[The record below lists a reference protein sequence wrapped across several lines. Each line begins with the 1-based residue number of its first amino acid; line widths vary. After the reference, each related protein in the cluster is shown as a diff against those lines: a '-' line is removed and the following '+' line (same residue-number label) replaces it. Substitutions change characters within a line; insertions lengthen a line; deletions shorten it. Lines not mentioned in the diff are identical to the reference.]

1 MKAMI
6 LAAGVGSRL
15 DPLTRQTPKPMVP
28 IVNKPVITHIID
40 DLKKHG
46 ITQIMV
52 NLHYLGDVIADYLGD
67 GSRFGIPITCV
78 QEDQLWGDAGSVKR
92 AEEFFKDG
100 TFLIVGGDDI
110 SDMDLSALFQFHA
123 DRRATGTI
131 ALTDVDDPS
140 QFGIVLT
147 DDDGRINRFLE
158 KPKGE
163 VFSKTANT
171 GVYVLEPEVFDLIP
185 PNTFYGF
192 GNDVF
197 PQLLASGKPFYGFR
211 THSYWKDVGNIGVY
225 RQTNFDA
232 LSGKV
237 EVSLP
242 MPKQSEGVYV
252 GDNTTVDPSATLQ
265 PPVALGHNVT
275 IGPGA
280 SLGPNAII
288 GDNSAVEANAS
299 LVDTIVWDN
308 ATVQAGTHLERCI
321 VGHGS
326 AVSTNT
332 AIFDGLIVDP
342 SRRQAAQ

>member
-28 IVNKPVITHIID
+28 IVGKPVITHIID
-40 DLKKHG
+40 HLKSHG
-46 ITQIMV
+46 ISEIMV

-67 GSRFGIPITCV
+67 GARFGIPITCV

-110 SDMDLSALFQFHA
+110 SDMDLSALFKFHA
-123 DRRATGTI
+123 DNHAAGTI

-147 DDDGRINRFLE
+147 DEGGRINRFLE

-171 GVYVLEPEVFDLIP
+171 GVYVLEPEVLGLIP
-185 PNTFYGF
+185 PGTFYGF
-192 GNDVF
+192 GNEVF
-197 PQLLASGKPFYGFR
+197 PQLLMSGRPFYGFR
-211 THSYWKDVGNIGVY
+211 TQSYWKDVGNIGVY

-237 EVSLP
+237 HVHLP
-242 MPKQSEGVYV
+242 MPQQSEGIFV
-252 GDNTTVDPSATLQ
+252 GAGAAVDPTATLH
-265 PPVALGHNVT
+265 PPVAVGESAR

-280 SLGPNAII
+280 SVGPQAII
-288 GDNSAVEANAS
+288 GDHSTIEANAT
-299 LVDTIVWDN
+299 LVDTIVWTH

-326 AVSTNT
+326 SVSANT
-332 AIFDGLIVDP
+332 AIFEGLVMDP
-342 SRRQAAQ
+342 VRRQAAK

>member
-46 ITQIMV
+46 VTEIMV
-52 NLHYLGDVIADYLGD
+52 NLHYLGGVIADYLSD

-123 DRRATGTI
+123 DRKATGTI

-185 PNTFYGF
+185 PNMFYGF

-211 THSYWKDVGNIGVY
+211 THSYWKDVGNIAVY
-225 RQTNFDA
+225 KQTNFDA
-232 LSGKV
+232 LTGKV
-237 EVSLP
+237 ALHLP
-242 MPKQSEGVYV
+242 MPQQSEGVYV
-252 GDNTTVDPSATLQ
+252 SASAIVDPGATLT
-265 PPVALGHNVT
+265 PPVAIGDHAT

-280 SLGPNAII
+280 ALGPNAII
-288 GDNSAVEANAS
+288 GDHSTIEANTT

-326 AVSTNT
+326 IVSTNT
-332 AIFDGLIVDP
+332 AIFDGLVVNPI
-342 SRRQAAQ
+342 RRQAAK

>member
-40 DLKKHG
+40 DLKHHG
-46 ITQIMV
+46 VTEIMV

-67 GSRFGIPITCV
+67 GARFGIPITCV

-92 AEEFFKDG
+92 AEEFFRDG
-100 TFLIVGGDDI
+100 TFVVVGGDDI
-110 SDMDLSALFQFHA
+110 SDMDLSALFHFHA
-123 DRRATGTI
+123 ENKATGTI
-131 ALTDVDDPS
+131 ALTEVDDPS

-185 PNTFYGF
+185 PGTFYGF

-197 PQLLASGKPFYGFR
+197 PKLLASGKPFYGFR
-211 THSYWKDVGNIGVY
+211 TQSYWKDVGNIGVY
-225 RQTNFDA
+225 KQTNFDA

-237 EVSLP
+237 SLHLP
-242 MPKQSEGVYV
+242 MPQQSPGVYV
-252 GDNTTVDPSATLQ
+252 GENTTIDPSAKLE
-265 PPVALGHNVT
+265 PPVAVGHNVT
-275 IGPGA
+275 IGA
-280 SLGPNAII
+280 NATVGPNAII
-288 GDNSAVEANAS
+288 GDNCTVKANAA
-299 LVDTIVWDN
+299 LVGTIVWDN

-326 AVSTNT
+326 TVSTNT

-342 SRRQAAQ
+342 TRRQAAK